1 VVLLDK
7 KGDQND
13 SNIPVDSEKNDYE
26 SVVSMR
32 GVTCRF
38 DKIVAN
44 DNVNFELARGE
55 IHALLGENGAGK
67 TTLMSILY
75 GLYQPERG
83 EIYVKGKQVA
93 IKSPLNA
100 IELGIAMVHQ
110 HFLLT
115 LPHSVTENI
124 IVGLK
129 SDNKKRRILLDTDT
143 AEKKIAELSKKYGL
157 NVNPMVTVGSMS
169 VGEQQRVEIIKALY
183 RDIDILI
190 LDEPTSMLTPQEEKA
205 LFETLKSMV
214 EQGLSIIFITHK
226 LHEVMS
232 ASTRV
237 TVLQNGRVVGTVR
250 TSKTNEADLAK
261 MMVGRPVIHQV
272 NKVGGEKNAAEK
284 KQIIL
289 ELSQVSALNN
299 SKIPVIKDLSLDLRK
314 GEILAIAGV
323 DGNGQSELAEVISG
337 LRSVESGQIFMDGQV
352 ISNHTPKK
360 IREMGLAYIPEDRL
374 NTGLIL
380 DYTIAENLI
389 LDRWYQKPY
398 SGKIFLKKSD
408 MKKFALKAISDF
420 DIRTPGIDVPVKSM
434 SGGNL
439 QKVVLARELS
449 RSPKVLIAHNPTRG
463 LDIGATEYVHTQL
476 INQRN
481 SGVGVLLFSLDL
493 DEILLISDRIAVI
506 YEGRIMAVIGREY
519 ANVDHLGMLM
529 GGNSGKNTS
538 LHKVV
543 KEGREENKI

>member
-13 SNIPVDSEKNDYE
+13 SNIPVNSEKNDYE

-44 DNVNFELARGE
+44 DNVNFELAKGE

-83 EIYVKGKQVA
+83 EIYVKGKQVT

-100 IELGIAMVHQ
+100 IELGIGMVHQ

-115 LPHSVTENI
+115 LSHSVTENI

-143 AEKKIAELSKKYGL
+143 AEKKIVELSKKYGL
-157 NVNPMVTVGSMS
+157 NINPMVTVGSLS

-289 ELSQVSALNN
+289 ELSQVSTLNN

-360 IREMGLAYIPEDRL
+360 VREMGLAYIPEDRL

-398 SGKIFLKKSD
+398 SGKIFLKESD

-476 INQRN
+476 RNQRN
-481 SGVGVLLFSLDL
+481 SGVGVLLFSLEL
-493 DEILLISDRIAVI
+493 DEILAISDRIAVI

-538 LHKVV
+538 PQSGK
-543 KEGREENKI
+543 GRQGGE

>member
-1 VVLLDK
+1 
-7 KGDQND
+7 
-13 SNIPVDSEKNDYE
+13 
-26 SVVSMR
+26 
-32 GVTCRF
+32 
-38 DKIVAN
+38 
-44 DNVNFELARGE
+44 
-55 IHALLGENGAGK
+55 
-67 TTLMSILY
+67 
-75 GLYQPERG
+75 
-83 EIYVKGKQVA
+83 
-93 IKSPLNA
+93 
-100 IELGIAMVHQ
+100 
-110 HFLLT
+110 
-115 LPHSVTENI
+115 
-124 IVGLK
+124 
-129 SDNKKRRILLDTDT
+129 
-143 AEKKIAELSKKYGL
+143 
-157 NVNPMVTVGSMS
+157 MVTVGSLS

-289 ELSQVSALNN
+289 ELSQVSTLNN

-360 IREMGLAYIPEDRL
+360 VREMGLAYIPEDRL

-398 SGKIFLKKSD
+398 SGKIFLKESD

-476 INQRN
+476 RNQRN
-481 SGVGVLLFSLDL
+481 SGVGVLLFSLEL
-493 DEILLISDRIAVI
+493 DEILAISDRIAVI

-529 GGNSGKNTS
+529 GGNSGKN
-538 LHKVV
+538 
-543 KEGREENKI
+543 KI

>member
-1 VVLLDK
+1 MIFLDK
-7 KGDQND
+7 KGFQND
-13 SNIPVDSEKNDYE
+13 TNTPVNSENNYYE

-32 GVTCRF
+32 GITCRF
-38 DKIVAN
+38 DKVIAN
-44 DNVNFELARGE
+44 DNVNFELAKRE

-75 GLYQPERG
+75 GLYQPEEG
-83 EIYVKGKQVA
+83 QVHVKGKRVA
-93 IKSPLNA
+93 IKSPLDA

-115 LPHSVTENI
+115 LPHTVTENI

-129 SDNKKRRILLDTDT
+129 SKNKKGRIFLDTDT
-143 AEKKIAELSKKYGL
+143 AEKKIIELSKKYGL
-157 NVNPMVTVGSMS
+157 DVDPKAIVGNLS

-205 LFETLKSMV
+205 LFVTLKSMV

-237 TVLQNGRVVGTVR
+237 TVLRNGKVVGTIK
-250 TSKTNEADLAK
+250 TSDTSEADLAK

-272 NKVGGEKNAAEK
+272 NKVGGVKSAAEK
-284 KQIIL
+284 MQTIL
-289 ELSQVSALNN
+289 EISQVSALNN
-299 SKIPVIKDLSLDLRK
+299 SKVPVLKDLCLDLRK
-314 GEILAIAGV
+314 GEILGIAGV

-337 LRSVESGQIFMDGQV
+337 LRTVESGQIVMDGQT
-352 ISNHTPKK
+352 ISNLSPKK
-360 IREMGLAYIPEDRL
+360 IREKGLAYVPEDCL

-380 DYTIAENLI
+380 EYSIAENLI

-398 SGKIFLKKSD
+398 SGKLFLKESE
-408 MKKFALKAISDF
+408 MKKFAQKAISDF
-420 DIRTPGIDVPVKSM
+420 DIRTPGINVPVKSM

-476 INQRN
+476 IKQKN

-493 DEILLISDRIAVI
+493 DEILSISDRIAVI
-506 YEGRIMAVIGREY
+506 YEGRIMAVIARED
-519 ANVDHLGMLM
+519 ADVDHIGMLM
-529 GGNSGKNTS
+529 GGNLGKNTIA
-538 LHKVV
+538 HVEGA
-543 KEGREENKI
+543 KEE